1 MLPLAIAL
9 TAITGALALSSPARA
24 AVITLDLTNAGST
37 GQNITGANY
46 GFGTAS
52 TSSGT
57 NNVIDFFPGGGR
69 GDLQVIYSPYNT
81 YWNGLIPSN
90 GLKLA
95 VTGGDVSAKTY
106 SMNEL
111 ISLTGVTWSD
121 TTSET
126 LFNYY
131 PSGTEIKHS
140 NIDAG
145 YYLGLQSQVGA
156 DFYYGWLEVTWDQ
169 SDGFGGVARLL
180 SAAYESTPNLPIKA
194 GSFTSGPGTSVP
206 GPLPILG
213 AAAAYTQSRRMRS
226 RIHAAS
232 AIQS

>member
-1 MLPLAIAL
+1 LI
-9 TAITGALALSSPARA
+9 AITGALALSSPARA
-24 AVITLDLTNAGST
+24 AVISLDLTSAGT
-37 GQNITGANY
+37 GGINIRGANY
-46 GFGTAS
+46 GFGTGI
-52 TSSGT
+52 TPNGT
-57 NNVIDFFPGGGR
+57 KNVIDFFPGYGP
-69 GDLQVIYSPYNT
+69 GDLQLNYKPFTTI
-81 YWNGLIPSN
+81 WNGLIPSN

-106 SMNEL
+106 PLNEL
-111 ISLTGVTWSD
+111 ISSTGFTWSD

-126 LFNYY
+126 LFNYC

-140 NIDAG
+140 GIGGG

-156 DFYYGWLEVTWDQ
+156 DFYYGWLEVTWNP
-169 SDGFGGVARLL
+169 SEGFGGAARLL

-194 GSFTSGPGTSVP
+194 GSFTSVPGTSVP

-226 RIHAAS
+226 RIRAAS